1 VLKKKTVTMPQTAQF
16 SQILEMIDYLSF
28 DEQDDLINIVKHRQ
42 IEKRRE
48 QIAQNISQAR
58 QDYQNDNVFRG
69 NVDAIIAELNND

>member
-1 VLKKKTVTMPQTAQF
+1 MPQTMQF

-58 QDYQNDNVFRG
+58 QDYQKGYVFRG
-69 NVDAIIAELNND
+69 NVDAIVAELNND

>member
-1 VLKKKTVTMPQTAQF
+1 MPPTMQF

-58 QDYQNDNVFRG
+58 QDYQNGNVFRG

>member
-1 VLKKKTVTMPQTAQF
+1 MPPTMQF

-58 QDYQNDNVFRG
+58 QDYQNGNVFRG
-69 NVDAIIAELNND
+69 DVDSIIAKLNND

>member
-1 VLKKKTVTMPQTAQF
+1 MPQTMQF

-28 DEQDDLINIVKHRQ
+28 DEQDDLINIIKHRQ

-58 QDYQNDNVFRG
+58 QDYQNGNVFRG
-69 NVDAIIAELNND
+69 DVDSIIAELNND

>member
-1 VLKKKTVTMPQTAQF
+1 MPPTMQF

-42 IEKRRE
+42 IEKRQE

-58 QDYQNDNVFRG
+58 QDYQNGNVFRG
-69 NVDAIIAELNND
+69 DVDSIIAELNND

>member
-1 VLKKKTVTMPQTAQF
+1 MQF

-28 DEQDDLINIVKHRQ
+28 DEQDDLINIVKHWQ

-58 QDYQNDNVFRG
+58 QDYQKGYVFRG
-69 NVDAIIAELNND
+69 NVDAIVAELNND

>member
-1 VLKKKTVTMPQTAQF
+1 MPPTMQF

-58 QDYQNDNVFRG
+58 QDYQNGNVFRG
-69 NVDAIIAELNND
+69 DIDAIIAELNND

>member
-1 VLKKKTVTMPQTAQF
+1 MPPTMQF

-58 QDYQNDNVFRG
+58 QDYQNGNVFRG
-69 NVDAIIAELNND
+69 DVDSIIAELNNDYLGF

>member
-1 VLKKKTVTMPQTAQF
+1 MPPTMQF

-28 DEQDDLINIVKHRQ
+28 DEQNDLINIVKHRQ

-58 QDYQNDNVFRG
+58 QDYQNGNVFRG
-69 NVDAIIAELNND
+69 DVDSIIAKLNND

>member
-1 VLKKKTVTMPQTAQF
+1 MPPTMQF

-28 DEQDDLINIVKHRQ
+28 DEQDDLINIVKHRE

-58 QDYQNDNVFRG
+58 QDYQNGNVFRG
-69 NVDAIIAELNND
+69 DVDSIIVELNND

>member
-1 VLKKKTVTMPQTAQF
+1 MPQTMQF

-58 QDYQNDNVFRG
+58 QDYQKGNVFRG
-69 NVDAIIAELNND
+69 NIDDIIAELKND

>member
-1 VLKKKTVTMPQTAQF
+1 MSQTMQF

-42 IEKRRE
+42 IEKRQE

-58 QDYQNDNVFRG
+58 QDYQNGNVFRG
-69 NVDAIIAELNND
+69 NVDDIIAELNND

>member
-1 VLKKKTVTMPQTAQF
+1 MPQTMQF

-58 QDYQNDNVFRG
+58 QDYQKGYVFRG
-69 NVDAIIAELNND
+69 NVDTIVAELNND

>member
-1 VLKKKTVTMPQTAQF
+1 MPPTMQF

-28 DEQDDLINIVKHRQ
+28 DEQDDLINIIKHRQ

-58 QDYQNDNVFRG
+58 QDYQNGNVFRG
-69 NVDAIIAELNND
+69 DIDAIIAELNND

>member
-1 VLKKKTVTMPQTAQF
+1 MPKTMQF
-16 SQILEMIDYLSF
+16 SKILEMIDYLSF

-58 QDYQNDNVFRG
+58 QDYQNGNVFRG
-69 NVDAIIAELNND
+69 NVDDIIAELNND

>member
-1 VLKKKTVTMPQTAQF
+1 MPQTAQF

>member
-1 VLKKKTVTMPQTAQF
+1 MQF

-58 QDYQNDNVFRG
+58 RDYQNGNVFRG
-69 NVDAIIAELNND
+69 DVDSIIAELNND

>member
-1 VLKKKTVTMPQTAQF
+1 MPQTMQF

-58 QDYQNDNVFRG
+58 QDYQKGNVFRE
-69 NVDAIIAELNND
+69 NIDDIIAELNND

>member
-1 VLKKKTVTMPQTAQF
+1 MPPTMQF

-58 QDYQNDNVFRG
+58 QDYQNSNVFRG
-69 NVDAIIAELNND
+69 NIDDIIAELNND

>member
-1 VLKKKTVTMPQTAQF
+1 MPQTIQF

-58 QDYQNDNVFRG
+58 QNYQKGNVFRG
-69 NVDAIIAELNND
+69 NIDDIIAELNND

>member
-1 VLKKKTVTMPQTAQF
+1 MPQTIQF

-58 QDYQNDNVFRG
+58 QDYQKGNVFRE
-69 NVDAIIAELNND
+69 NIDDIIAELNND

>member
-1 VLKKKTVTMPQTAQF
+1 MAQTMQF
-16 SQILEMIDYLSF
+16 SKILEMIDYLSF

-58 QDYQNDNVFRG
+58 QDYQNGNVFRG
-69 NVDAIIAELNND
+69 NVDDIIAELNND

>member
-1 VLKKKTVTMPQTAQF
+1 LKKGKVTMPPTMQF

-58 QDYQNDNVFRG
+58 QDYQNGNVFRG
-69 NVDAIIAELNND
+69 DVDSIIAKLNND

>member
-1 VLKKKTVTMPQTAQF
+1 MPPTIQF

-58 QDYQNDNVFRG
+58 QDYQNGNVFRG
-69 NVDAIIAELNND
+69 DVDSIIAELNND

>member
-1 VLKKKTVTMPQTAQF
+1 MSQTMQF
-16 SQILEMIDYLSF
+16 SKILEMIDYLSF

-58 QDYQNDNVFRG
+58 QDYQNGNVFRG
-69 NVDAIIAELNND
+69 DIDAIIAELNND

>member
-1 VLKKKTVTMPQTAQF
+1 MPQTIQF

-58 QDYQNDNVFRG
+58 QDYQNGNVFRG
-69 NVDAIIAELNND
+69 DVDSIIAELNND

>member
-1 VLKKKTVTMPQTAQF
+1 MPQTIQF

-58 QDYQNDNVFRG
+58 QDYQKGNVFRG
-69 NVDAIIAELNND
+69 NIDDIIAELNND

>member
-1 VLKKKTVTMPQTAQF
+1 MPPTMQF

-48 QIAQNISQAR
+48 EIAQNISQAR
-58 QDYQNDNVFRG
+58 QDYQNGNVFRG
-69 NVDAIIAELNND
+69 DVDSIIAELNND

>member
-1 VLKKKTVTMPQTAQF
+1 MPQTMKF

-48 QIAQNISQAR
+48 QIAQNISQAQ
-58 QDYQNDNVFRG
+58 QDYQNGNVFRG

>member
-1 VLKKKTVTMPQTAQF
+1 MPPTIQF

-58 QDYQNDNVFRG
+58 QDYQNGNVFRG
-69 NVDAIIAELNND
+69 DVDSIIAKLNND